1 MPLSKISR
9 FGTLFLIPSSLDQE
23 VSGDFLINEQKKQL
37 NDLSYFIV
45 EKEKSARKMLKKI
58 NLNKSI
64 QELHLFANTQQTTN
78 KDIKKILSP
87 IFNGVSMG
95 LLSDSGSPCVADPGN
110 KIVAFAHLNGIS
122 IKPLVGPS
130 SIILALMSSGFNG
143 QNFRFRG
150 YLPRQQESRIK
161 LIKSMEKEIINNGE
175 TQIFI
180 ETPYRNK
187 DLFKDLINNLSKEIN
202 LSLSIDLMT
211 YKEEIISQSISKWRD
226 LSKINIEKRL
236 CIFLLN

>member
-87 IFNGVSMG
+87 IFNGFSMG

-226 LSKINIEKRL
+226 LSTINIDKRL

>member
-64 QELHLFANTQQTTN
+64 QELYLFANTQQTTN

-87 IFNGVSMG
+87 IFNGFSMG

-110 KIVAFAHLNGIS
+110 KIVAFAHHNGIS

-226 LSKINIEKRL
+226 LSKINIDKRL

>member
-87 IFNGVSMG
+87 IFNGISMG